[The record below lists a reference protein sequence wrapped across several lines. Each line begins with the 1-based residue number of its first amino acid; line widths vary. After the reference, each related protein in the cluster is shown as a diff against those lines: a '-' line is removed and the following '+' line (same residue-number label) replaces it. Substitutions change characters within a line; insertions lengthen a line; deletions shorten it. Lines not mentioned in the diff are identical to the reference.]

1 MRKLLIIWLASLLSL
16 LFILACPVMAVTEET
31 YTYNLE
37 EQINEHLDNLDL
49 DDIEK
54 FIHQIDQEIGQY
66 IPEISIIKT
75 IQGIIEGDISLQL
88 VDIFNGIL
96 RFVFKE
102 FITHSTL
109 LGKLIVLAMI
119 CVLLQNL
126 QSAFAESTV
135 GKLSY
140 GITYLVLITIAV
152 SSFILVV
159 ETGKTA
165 IEQMVTFV
173 QALLPILLTL
183 LAAMGG
189 FTSAAFIH
197 PFMMVA
203 LAVITTIISTIV
215 FPMIHFYAVLSILSH
230 ISEKFKV
237 SQLAGLIKDITMG
250 IMMLCMTLFVGAL
263 GFQGVTGVVADSLAL
278 RTAKFLTGSFI
289 PVVGHM
295 LTDALE
301 AVVGT
306 SILLKNAIGLV
317 GVLILVV
324 IWVFPMLKIL
334 VIGIIYR
341 LAGALV
347 QPFGESQIGDALQT
361 MSKCINLVFAA
372 VSAVGL
378 MFFIGISII
387 IGLGNVTVMMR

>member
-1 MRKLLIIWLASLLSL
+1 MRKLLIIPFTLL
-16 LFILACPVMAVTEET
+16 LFFVLCCPIVADTEQA
-31 YTYNLE
+31 YTFDIE
-37 EQINEHLDNLDL
+37 EQINEQLDNLNL
-49 DDIEK
+49 VEIEE
-54 FIHQIDQEIGQY
+54 FIRQIDQEIGQY
-66 IPEISIIKT
+66 IPEISINKT
-75 IQGIIEGDISLQL
+75 IQGIRNGDVSLQL
-88 VDIFNGIL
+88 GDIFNGIL
-96 RFVFKE
+96 RFIFRE
-102 FITHSTL
+102 FITHSSL

-126 QSAFAESTV
+126 QSAFVESTI

-140 GITYLVLITIAV
+140 GITYLLLITIAV

-159 ETGKTA
+159 ETGRLA
-165 IEQMVTFV
+165 IERMVIFV

-197 PFMMVA
+197 PFMIVA
-203 LAVITTIISTIV
+203 ITAILTIINIIV
-215 FPMIHFYAVLSILSH
+215 FPMIHFYAVLSVVSH
-230 ISEKFKV
+230 ISEKFKL
-237 SQLAGLIKDITMG
+237 SQLAALIKDITMG

-263 GFQGVTGVVADSLAL
+263 SFQGVTGVVADSLAL

-289 PVVGHM
+289 PVVGSM

-301 AVVGT
+301 AIIGT

-317 GVLILVV
+317 GVLVLMV
-324 IWVFPMLKIL
+324 IWIFPMLQIL

-347 QPFGESQIGDALQT
+347 QPFGESQIGDALET

-372 VSAVGL
+372 VAAVGL

-387 IGLGNVTVMMR
+387 IALGNVTVMMR

>member
-1 MRKLLIIWLASLLSL
+1 MRKALIIAIISLLL
-16 LFILACPVMAVTEET
+16 WILTNPAMAETEQA
-31 YTYNLE
+31 YTYDIE
-37 EQINEHLDNLDL
+37 EQISEQLDGLNLTE
-49 DDIEK
+49 IEE

-66 IPEISIIKT
+66 IPDISIKNT
-75 IQGIIEGDISLQL
+75 IQGIRDGNVSLQI
-88 VDIFNGIL
+88 VEIFNGIL
-96 RFVFKE
+96 RFVFRE
-102 FITHSTL
+102 FIAHSAL
-109 LGKLIVLAMI
+109 LGKLIVLVMI
-119 CVLLQNL
+119 CVVLQNL

-140 GITYLVLITIAV
+140 GITYLVLITVAV
-152 SSFILVV
+152 SSFILVID
-159 ETGKTA
+159 TGKTA

-173 QALLPILLTL
+173 QALIPILLTL

-197 PFMMVA
+197 PFMMVS
-203 LAVITTIISTIV
+203 LGVITTIILTIV
-215 FPMIHFYAVLSILSH
+215 FPMIHFYAVLSIVSH

-237 SQLAGLIKDITMG
+237 SQLAALIKDITLG
-250 IMMLCMTLFVGAL
+250 ILMLCMTLFVGAL
-263 GFQGVTGVVADSLAL
+263 GFQGVTGVVADTLTL

-306 SILLKNAIGLV
+306 SILLKNAIGMV
-317 GVLILVV
+317 GVLALIA

-347 QPFGESQIGDALQT
+347 QPFGDSQIGEALQT

-372 VSAVGL
+372 VAAVGL
-378 MFFIGISII
+378 MFFIGVSII

>member
-1 MRKLLIIWLASLLSL
+1 MRKLLIISLAVLSL
-16 LFILACPVMAVTEET
+16 ALACPVMADTEQAYTT
-31 YTYNLE
+31 YDLE
-37 EQINEHLDNLDL
+37 EQINEQLDNLNL
-49 DDIEK
+49 SEIEE

-66 IPEISIIKT
+66 IPEISLTKT
-75 IQGIIEGDISLQL
+75 IQGIRDGDISLQL
-88 VDIFNGIL
+88 GDIFNGIL
-96 RFVFKE
+96 RFIFRE
-102 FITHSTL
+102 FIVHSAL

-119 CVLLQNL
+119 CMLLQNL
-126 QSAFAESTV
+126 QSAFAESTI
-135 GKLSY
+135 GRLSY

-152 SSFILVV
+152 NSFILVV

-189 FTSAAFIH
+189 VTSAAFIH

-215 FPMIHFYAVLSILSH
+215 FPMIHFYAVLSIVSH

-301 AVVGT
+301 AIVGT

-317 GVLILVV
+317 GVLVLVV

-341 LAGALV
+341 LAGSLV

-361 MSKCINLVFAA
+361 MSRCINLVFAA
-372 VSAVGL
+372 VAAVGL
-378 MFFIGISII
+378 MFFIGVSII
-387 IGLGNVTVMMR
+387 IALGNITIMMR

>member
-1 MRKLLIIWLASLLSL
+1 MRKLLVILFTLL
-16 LFILACPVMAVTEET
+16 LFFGVCCPVVADTEQA
-31 YTYNLE
+31 YSFDIE
-37 EQINEHLDNLDL
+37 EQINEQLDNLNL
-49 DDIEK
+49 GEIEE
-54 FIHQIDQEIGQY
+54 FIRQIDQEIGQY
-66 IPEISIIKT
+66 IPEISISKT
-75 IQGIIEGDISLQL
+75 IQGIRNGDISLQL
-88 VDIFNGIL
+88 GDIFNGIL
-96 RFVFKE
+96 RFIFRE
-102 FITHSTL
+102 FITHSAL

-126 QSAFAESTV
+126 QSAFVESTI

-140 GITYLVLITIAV
+140 GITYLLLITIAV

-159 ETGKTA
+159 ETGRLA
-165 IEQMVTFV
+165 IERMVIFV
-173 QALLPILLTL
+173 QALLPVLLTL

-197 PFMMVA
+197 PFMIVA
-203 LAVITTIISTIV
+203 IAAILTIINIIV
-215 FPMIHFYAVLSILSH
+215 FPMIHFYAVLSVVSH
-230 ISEKFKV
+230 ISEKFKL
-237 SQLAGLIKDITMG
+237 SQLAALIKDITMG

-263 GFQGVTGVVADSLAL
+263 SFQGVAGVVADSLAL

-289 PVVGHM
+289 PVVGSM

-301 AVVGT
+301 AIIGT

-317 GVLILVV
+317 GVMVLMV
-324 IWVFPMLKIL
+324 IWVFPMLQIL

-347 QPFGESQIGDALQT
+347 QPFGESQIGDALET

-372 VSAVGL
+372 VAAVGL
-378 MFFIGISII
+378 MFFIGVSII
-387 IGLGNVTVMMR
+387 IALGNVTVMMR

>member
-1 MRKLLIIWLASLLSL
+1 MKKLLIILLTV
-16 LFILACPVMAVTEET
+16 LFFVLCCPVMADTEQT
-31 YTYNLE
+31 YTFDLE
-37 EQINEHLDNLDL
+37 EQINEQLDNLNL
-49 DDIEK
+49 TEIEE
-54 FIHQIDQEIGQY
+54 FIRQIDQEIGQY
-66 IPEISIIKT
+66 IPEISISET
-75 IQGIIEGDISLQL
+75 IQGIRDGEISLRL
-88 VDIFNGIL
+88 GDIFNGIL
-96 RFVFKE
+96 RFIFRE
-102 FITHSTL
+102 FITHSSL

-126 QSAFAESTV
+126 QSSFVESTI
-135 GKLSY
+135 GRLSY
-140 GITYLVLITIAV
+140 GITYLLLITIAV
-152 SSFILVV
+152 SSFILVI
-159 ETGKTA
+159 ETGRLA
-165 IEQMVTFV
+165 IERMVFFV

-197 PFMMVA
+197 PFMAVA
-203 LAVITTIISTIV
+203 IAAILTIINTIV
-215 FPMIHFYAVLSILSH
+215 FPMIHFYAVLSVVSH

-237 SQLAGLIKDITMG
+237 SQLAALIKDVTMG

-278 RTAKFLTGSFI
+278 RTAKFLTGAFI
-289 PVVGHM
+289 PVVGSM

-301 AVVGT
+301 AVIGT

-317 GVLILVV
+317 GVLVLLV
-324 IWVFPMLKIL
+324 IWVFPMLQIL

-347 QPFGESQIGDALQT
+347 QPFGESQIGNALET

-372 VSAVGL
+372 VAAVGL
-378 MFFIGISII
+378 MFFIGMSII
-387 IGLGNVTVMMR
+387 IALGNVTVMMR

>member
-1 MRKLLIIWLASLLSL
+1 MRKLLIISLAVLSL
-16 LFILACPVMAVTEET
+16 ALACPVMADTEQA
-31 YTYNLE
+31 YTYDLE
-37 EQINEHLDNLDL
+37 EQINEQLDNLNL
-49 DDIEK
+49 SEIEE

-66 IPEISIIKT
+66 IPEISLTKT
-75 IQGIIEGDISLQL
+75 IQGIRDGDISLQL
-88 VDIFNGIL
+88 GDIFNGIL
-96 RFVFKE
+96 RFIFRE
-102 FITHSTL
+102 FIVHSAL

-126 QSAFAESTV
+126 QSAFAESTI
-135 GKLSY
+135 GRLSY

-189 FTSAAFIH
+189 VTSAAFIH

-215 FPMIHFYAVLSILSH
+215 FPMIHFYAVLSIVSH

-301 AVVGT
+301 AIVGT

-317 GVLILVV
+317 GVLVLVV

-341 LAGALV
+341 LAGSLV

-361 MSKCINLVFAA
+361 MSRCINLVFAA
-372 VSAVGL
+372 VAAVGL
-378 MFFIGISII
+378 MFFIGVSII
-387 IGLGNVTVMMR
+387 IALGNITIMMR

>member
-1 MRKLLIIWLASLLSL
+1 MKKLLIILLIV
-16 LFILACPVMAVTEET
+16 LFLVLSCPVMADTEQA
-31 YTYNLE
+31 YIFDLE
-37 EQINEHLDNLDL
+37 EQINEQLDNLNL
-49 DDIEK
+49 TEIEE
-54 FIHQIDQEIGQY
+54 FIRQIDEEIGQY
-66 IPEISIIKT
+66 IPEISINKT
-75 IQGIIEGDISLQL
+75 IQGIRNGEISLQL
-88 VDIFNGIL
+88 GDIFNGIL
-96 RFVFKE
+96 RFIFRE
-102 FITHSTL
+102 FITHSSL

-126 QSAFAESTV
+126 QSAFVESTI
-135 GKLSY
+135 GRLSY
-140 GITYLVLITIAV
+140 GITYLLLITIAV

-159 ETGKTA
+159 ETGRLA
-165 IEQMVTFV
+165 IERMVLFV

-203 LAVITTIISTIV
+203 LAAIVTIISTIV
-215 FPMIHFYAVLSILSH
+215 FPMIHFYAVLSVVSH
-230 ISEKFKV
+230 ISEKFKL
-237 SQLAGLIKDITMG
+237 SQLAALIKDITMG

-263 GFQGVTGVVADSLAL
+263 SFQGVTGVVADSLAL

-289 PVVGHM
+289 PVVGSM

-301 AVVGT
+301 AVIGT

-317 GVLILVV
+317 GVMILIV
-324 IWVFPMLKIL
+324 IWVFPMLQIL

-347 QPFGESQIGDALQT
+347 QPFGESQIGDALET

-372 VSAVGL
+372 VAAVGL
-378 MFFIGISII
+378 MFFIGVSII

>member
-1 MRKLLIIWLASLLSL
+1 
-16 LFILACPVMAVTEET
+16 
-31 YTYNLE
+31 
-37 EQINEHLDNLDL
+37 
-49 DDIEK
+49 
-54 FIHQIDQEIGQY
+54 
-66 IPEISIIKT
+66 
-75 IQGIIEGDISLQL
+75 
-88 VDIFNGIL
+88 
-96 RFVFKE
+96 
-102 FITHSTL
+102 
-109 LGKLIVLAMI
+109 VLAMI

-126 QSAFAESTV
+126 QSAFAESTI
-135 GKLSY
+135 GRLSY

-189 FTSAAFIH
+189 VTSAAFIH

-215 FPMIHFYAVLSILSH
+215 FPMIHFYAVLSIVSH

-301 AVVGT
+301 AIVGT
-306 SILLKNAIGLV
+306 SILL
-317 GVLILVV
+317 V

-341 LAGALV
+341 LAGSLV

-361 MSKCINLVFAA
+361 MSRCINLVFAA
-372 VSAVGL
+372 VAAVGL
-378 MFFIGISII
+378 MFFIGVSII
-387 IGLGNVTVMMR
+387 IALGNITIMMR

>member
-1 MRKLLIIWLASLLSL
+1 VAD
-16 LFILACPVMAVTEET
+16 TEQA
-31 YTYNLE
+31 YTFDIE
-37 EQINEHLDNLDL
+37 EQINEQLDNLNL
-49 DDIEK
+49 VEIEE
-54 FIHQIDQEIGQY
+54 FIRQIDQEIGQY
-66 IPEISIIKT
+66 IPEISINKT
-75 IQGIIEGDISLQL
+75 IQGIRNGDVSLQL
-88 VDIFNGIL
+88 GDIFNGIL
-96 RFVFKE
+96 RFIFRE
-102 FITHSTL
+102 FITHSSL

-126 QSAFAESTV
+126 QSAFVESTI

-140 GITYLVLITIAV
+140 GITYLLLITIAV

-159 ETGKTA
+159 ETGRLA
-165 IEQMVTFV
+165 IERMVIFV

-197 PFMMVA
+197 PFMIVA
-203 LAVITTIISTIV
+203 ITAILTIINIIV
-215 FPMIHFYAVLSILSH
+215 FPMIHFYAVLSVVSH
-230 ISEKFKV
+230 ISEKFKL
-237 SQLAGLIKDITMG
+237 SQLAALIKDITMG

-263 GFQGVTGVVADSLAL
+263 SFQGVTGVVADSLAL

-289 PVVGHM
+289 PVVGSM

-301 AVVGT
+301 AIIGT

-317 GVLILVV
+317 GVLVLMV
-324 IWVFPMLKIL
+324 IWIFPMLQIL

-347 QPFGESQIGDALQT
+347 QPFGESQIGDALET

-372 VSAVGL
+372 VAAVGL

-387 IGLGNVTVMMR
+387 IALGNVTVMMR